1 MIPKDRKGRQRIVYF
16 SYFKLQL
23 TLMKHSSK
31 LPNVGTTIFSVMS
44 ALANQHNAINLSQ
57 GFPNFKSDQILID
70 LVTKAM
76 NSGYNQY
83 APMAG
88 SMELRVAIANKFNLL
103 YNSSY
108 NPDSEITVTAG
119 ATQAIYTIISAFI
132 RPDDEVIIFRPAY
145 DCYEPAI
152 ELNGGKTISI
162 QLKAPNYSVDWN
174 LVKQK
179 ITSKTKMVIINTPQ
193 NPSGTL
199 FSKDDMLK
207 LQELLKGTDIILLSD
222 EVYEHIIFDGEK
234 HQSACLFPDLKS
246 RSFVVA
252 SFGKTFHNTGWKL
265 GYCCA
270 PKELMQEFQK
280 VHQFNVFC
288 VNHPMQ
294 KALADYLQEP
304 SHYLELS
311 DFFQQKRDLFLSLI
325 EDSRFKINPAK
336 GAYFQVLDYSEIT
349 DEPDVDFAKRLI
361 LDHKIAAIPMS
372 VFNDEAIDYKVLR
385 FCFAK
390 NDETLKQAADIL
402 NKI

>member
-1 MIPKDRKGRQRIVYF
+1 
-16 SYFKLQL
+16 
-23 TLMKHSSK
+23 MKHNSK
-31 LPNVGTTIFSVMS
+31 LPHVGTTIFSVMS
-44 ALANQHNAINLSQ
+44 ALAKQHNAINLSQ
-57 GFPNFKSDQILID
+57 GFPNFNSDQKLID
-70 LVTKAM
+70 LVTNAM

-88 SMELRVAIANKFNLL
+88 SMELRVAIANKFDAL
-103 YNSSY
+103 YNTSY
-108 NPDSEITVTAG
+108 NPDSEITITAG

-162 QLKAPNYSVDWN
+162 QLEAPNFSVDWN
-174 LVKQK
+174 EVKSL
-179 ITSKTKMVIINTPQ
+179 INSKTNMVIINTPQ
-193 NPSGTL
+193 NPSGTV
-199 FSKDDMLK
+199 FSKDDMTS

-234 HQSACLFPDLKS
+234 HQSACLFSDLKS

-252 SFGKTFHNTGWKL
+252 SFGKTFHNTGWKV

-288 VNHPMQ
+288 VNHPTQ

-311 DFFQQKRDLFLSLI
+311 EFYQHKRDLFLSLI
-325 EDSRFKINPAK
+325 ETSRFTITPAK
-336 GAYFQVLDYSEIT
+336 GTYFQVLNYSKIT
-349 DEPDVDFAKRLI
+349 MENDIDFAKRLTI
-361 LDHKIAAIPMS
+361 DHKIASIPMS
-372 VFNDEAIDYKVLR
+372 AFYEHNLDHKVLR
-385 FCFAK
+385 FCFSK
-390 NDETLKQAADIL
+390 TDDTLKQAADIL
-402 NKI
+402 NHI

>member
-1 MIPKDRKGRQRIVYF
+1 MQ
-16 SYFKLQL
+16 
-23 TLMKHSSK
+23 HNSK
-31 LPNVGTTIFSVMS
+31 LPNVGTTIFTVMS
-44 ALANQHNAINLSQ
+44 RLANQHNAINLSQ
-57 GFPNFKSDQILID
+57 GFPNFKSDQKLMD
-70 LVTKAM
+70 LVSKAM

-88 SMELRVAIANKFNLL
+88 SMELRVAIANKFDTL
-103 YNSSY
+103 YNTSY

-119 ATQAIYTIISAFI
+119 ATQAIFTIISAFV

-162 QLKAPNYSVDWN
+162 QLEAPHYSVDWN
-174 LVKQK
+174 EVKSK
-179 ITSKTKMVIINTPQ
+179 INSKTKMVIINTPQ
-193 NPSGTL
+193 NPSGTI

-207 LQELLKGTDIILLSD
+207 LQDLLKGTNIILLSD

-246 RSFVVA
+246 RSFIVA
-252 SFGKTFHNTGWKL
+252 SFGKTFHNTGWKV

-304 SHYLELS
+304 NHYLELS
-311 DFFQQKRDLFLSLI
+311 EMYQHKRDLFLSLI
-325 EDSRFKINPAK
+325 KESRFDMTPSK
-336 GAYFQVLDYSEIT
+336 GTYFQVLDYSKIT
-349 DEPDVDFAKRLI
+349 DDYDVNFAKRLTI
-361 LDHKIAAIPMS
+361 EHKIASIPMS
-372 VFNDEAIDYKVLR
+372 AFNEDNLDNKVLR

-390 NDETLKQAADIL
+390 TDDTLLKASSIICQI
-402 NKI
+402 